1 MAKEYLD
8 KSGLTYFWGKCK
20 EHFQPKYP
28 IGSVYESVNN
38 VNPSTYFG
46 GTWQSLDTDG
56 SLLVTSSGDYL
67 VTDSASGVTLTYKWV
82 RTA

>member
-1 MAKEYLD
+1 MAQKYLD
-8 KSGLTYFWGKCK
+8 STGLTYLWGKLK
-20 EHFQPKYP
+20 DYFQPKFP

-46 GTWQSLDTDG
+46 GTWQSLNDG
-56 SLLVTSSGDYL
+56 GSILVTSGGDYI